1 MRERLRPP
9 FSFTRSSVHWLPRFA
24 VVDRVN
30 ALYHCDT
37 TGALYSAGTR
47 WVAPGLDRVRRGASS
62 TGASARLFCFGWLTA
77 SQIPRKHRL
86 VAQNKT
92 GHRTRQVSRKSFYR
106 VVFQWVGRDM
116 QTLYWNEPLEETR
129 SLARYIAVKCEAD
142 AFQIFD
148 FTGAEIASEKHPFQ
162 VPMNNC

>member
-9 FSFTRSSVHWLPRFA
+9 FRLLAHRFTGSHASPWLTELMRCTIVIQPARCIVPVRA
-24 VVDRVN
+24 GLLRCLTASGAGLLQLAR
-30 ALYHCDT
+30 AL
-37 TGALYSAGTR
+37 ALC
-47 WVAPGLDRVRRGASS
+47 L
-62 TGASARLFCFGWLTA
+62 GWLTA

-92 GHRTRQVSRKSFYR
+92 GHRTRRVSRISFYR
-106 VVFQWVGRDM
+106 VVFQKAGRNV

-129 SLARYIAVKCEAD
+129 SLARYIAVKCEAG

-148 FTGAEIASEKHPFQ
+148 FTGAEVASEKHPFQ
-162 VPMNNC
+162 VPRDSC